1 MILLFTILAASIVP
15 LLSATSV
22 HIRSTESWIHG
33 DHCNNDIL
41 SLRLDTSTIPRNF
54 IASPSVRCVDMSNNK
69 LNIIEEGAFDQL
81 PNLEYLNLQNHRI
94 RPSNLMSFGNLTN
107 IKKLILSDGEYY
119 YAEPINVRG
128 VYPQLQYLD
137 LSNTR
142 GSSIESSE
150 ENPFPELK
158 YLDYSQNSIRKFEV
172 INLNMY
178 EKLTYLSLARN
189 DIQRLLLTKFSNLSF
204 LNLDSNSIVEIGS
217 SYNGV
222 DLTGLT
228 KLNYL
233 SVANNK
239 IRVIYTDAFRDT
251 VNLRYLNISRTT
263 LSTLD
268 AKTLYD
274 LKSLE
279 VLILDHNN
287 FSAVPIMPTPMNLT
301 TLSMNYNNVM
311 NITNSSN
318 LPYLKTLFLS
328 NNNITNIL
336 PHMFESYEVL
346 EELYLDGNQITSLPQ
361 GWCDSMKML
370 RLLDLSRNRF
380 TVLESIFN
388 SYVPSLQLI
397 YIEDNPLEYID
408 ASTFK
413 IIPENVTIYFKHSV
427 NRSIHL
433 TKTSFSFKD
442 FI

>member
-1 MILLFTILAASIVP
+1 MNLLFTILAASIVP

-22 HIRSTESWIHG
+22 RIRSTESWIHG

-41 SLRLDTSTIPRNF
+41 SLRLSTSTIPRNF
-54 IASPSVRCVDMSNNK
+54 IASPSVRCVNISNNR
-69 LNIIEEGAFDQL
+69 LDSIEEGAFDQL
-81 PNLEYLNLQNHRI
+81 PNLEYLNLQRHRI
-94 RPSNLMSFGNLTN
+94 RPRNLMSFGNLTN
-107 IKKLILSDGEYY
+107 IKKLILSDSEYY
-119 YAEPINVRG
+119 YAETIDVRG

-137 LSNTR
+137 LRNTR

-158 YLDYSQNSIRKFEV
+158 YLDYSQNSIREINV
-172 INLNMY
+172 INLNIH
-178 EKLTYLSLARN
+178 EKLTYLSLAMN
-189 DIQRLLLTKFSNLSF
+189 DIQQLLLIKFSNLSF
-204 LNLDSNSIVEIGS
+204 LNLDNNSIIEIGS

-233 SVANNK
+233 SVANNR
-239 IRVIYTDAFRDT
+239 IRVIYRGAFRDT
-251 VNLRYLNISRTT
+251 VNLRYLNISMTT

-268 AKTLYD
+268 AETLYD

-301 TLSMNYNNVM
+301 TLSMKYNNVM
-311 NITNSSN
+311 NITNNSTN

-328 NNNITNIL
+328 NNNIINIF
-336 PHMFESYEVL
+336 PHTFESYEVL

-370 RLLDLSRNRF
+370 RLLDLSRNEF

-388 SYVPSLQLI
+388 SYVPSLQFI

-408 ASTFK
+408 TSTIE
-413 IIPENVTIYFKHSV
+413 IIPKNVTIYFKHSV
-427 NRSIHL
+427 NRSIRL
-433 TKTSFSFKD
+433 TKQNKL
-442 FI
+442 